1 MKKVMIAS
9 DDVKKI
15 LDDLADKCD
24 ASTDI
29 SELTKAHVLDYL
41 LEGIYKVKELE
52 GTEVQKALNKI
63 FDRLLFREGEE
74 NAEIHQA

>member
-1 MKKVMIAS
+1 MRKVMIAS

-15 LDDLADKCD
+15 FDDLVEKCD

-29 SELTKAHVLDYL
+29 SELTKVHVIDYL
-41 LEGIYKVKELE
+41 LQGLYRINELE
-52 GTEVQKALNKI
+52 SDEVQKALNKI

-74 NAEIHQA
+74 NAEIH

>member
-41 LEGIYKVKELE
+41 LDGLYRVNELE
-52 GTEVQKALNKI
+52 SAEVQNQLNKM

-74 NAEIHQA
+74 NADN